1 MFKKLLN
8 QLMGNDEQKD
18 SNTAPMPEQQA
29 AQAAQRPAP
38 AAVTYDP
45 QTQHGTHYTEADFDA
60 EVNRRAEAWITQ
72 EIADGETVD
81 ESEKKNIYHNYRQ
94 QVYLEWNGNDTDQYI
109 MFRNANSM
117 KYEGIQTSGFVK
129 VEENNPLLEPVHGV
143 SLKDYAAMCIKIGA
157 GVDAGVVC
165 KAMGL
170 EPVIWDELNTIWP
183 QRMGEDSSFT
193 ITTLFGQYFADN
205 EAHPKLA
212 HLQAGAAADAGG
224 AAGSGGA
231 ADHLERLKTDR
242 YFYEE
247 LCGAR
252 QAAYEYGLDGAQW
265 ILDNYGI
272 NLADFQSVA
281 MQHMTAQNQNFNS
294 ESIHHYMDYQQEKQK
309 EYAAKFAAEQGGN
322 IADDVE
328 F

>member
-1 MFKKLLN
+1 MFKKLFN
-8 QLMGNDEQKD
+8 QLMGNEETNN
-18 SNTAPMPEQQA
+18 NTAPQASAPQA
-29 AQAAQRPAP
+29 AAAAQSVPQQ
-38 AAVTYDP
+38 VSYDP
-45 QTQHGTHYTEADFDA
+45 QTQHGLHYTEAAFDT
-60 EVNRRAEAWITQ
+60 EVARRAEAWITQ

-81 ESEKKNIYHNYRQ
+81 EQEKQNIYHNYRQ
-94 QVYLEWNGNDTDQYI
+94 QVYMEWNQCSTDQYI
-109 MFRNANSM
+109 LFQHSNSM
-117 KYEGIQTSGFVK
+117 KYSGIQTSGFIK
-129 VEENNPLLEPVHGV
+129 VEENNPLLEPVHGI

-157 GVDAGVVC
+157 GVDQVAVC

-205 EAHPKLA
+205 EPHPKLQ
-212 HLQAGAAADAGG
+212 HLQAGAAAGG
-224 AAGSGGA
+224 GT
-231 ADHLERLKTDR
+231 DNLEKLKTDR

-281 MQHMTAQNQNFNS
+281 MQHMTVQNQNFNS
-294 ESIHHYMDYQQEKQK
+294 EQIHHYLDYQQEKQK
-309 EYAAKFAAEQGGN
+309 MYAAKFAEEQGGN
-322 IADDVE
+322 IADDVT